1 MKKHL
6 PLVFLLFFLFSVVG
20 GTIWLIMTYPHRKAP
35 AVRDYNLSQ
44 KRVQALKNQVV
55 LFVEKKKYREAENFL
70 RRIIEAL
77 PGNNKAV
84 LMRGKVNFLRGEYAL
99 AEQTFRQVIVAAP
112 DNPVALNNLGVL
124 LISQG
129 LYESGTR
136 MLMTASQVSG
146 AGYILKNIYQAFLL
160 SGNLPLAQRYWE
172 KASQE
177 NSVPPEEALF
187 LLPEK
192 PSHRRN
198 LWVKSK

>member
-99 AEQTFRQVIVAAP
+99 AEQTFRQVIIADP
-112 DNPVALNNLGVL
+112 DNPVARNNLGVL
-124 LISQG
+124 LISRG
-129 LYESGTR
+129 LYESGIR
-136 MLMTASQVSG
+136 ELMTALETSG
-146 AGYILKNIYQAFLL
+146 RAGYVLKNIYLAFLL
-160 SGNLPLAQRYWE
+160 SGNLPESQGYW
-172 KASQE
+172 KMASQE
-177 NSVPPEEALF
+177 NSVPPEEALL

-192 PSHRRN
+192 TVP
-198 LWVKSK
+198 

>member
-1 MKKHL
+1 MKNHL

-35 AVRDYNLSQ
+35 GVRNYNLSQ

-84 LMRGKVNFLRGEYAL
+84 LMHGKVNFLRGEYAL
-99 AEQTFRQVIVAAP
+99 AEQTFRQVIVADP
-112 DNPVALNNLGVL
+112 DNPVARNNLGVL
-124 LISQG
+124 LISRG
-129 LYESGTR
+129 LYESGIR
-136 MLMTASQVSG
+136 ELMTALETSG
-146 AGYILKNIYQAFLL
+146 RAGYVLKNIYLAFLL
-160 SGNLPLAQRYWE
+160 SGNLPESQGYW
-172 KASQE
+172 KMASQE
-177 NSVPPEEALF
+177 NSVPPEEALL

-192 PSHRRN
+192 TVP
-198 LWVKSK
+198 

>member
-1 MKKHL
+1 MKNHL

-35 AVRDYNLSQ
+35 GVRNYNLSQ

-84 LMRGKVNFLRGEYAL
+84 LMHEKVNFLRGEYAL
-99 AEQTFRQVIVAAP
+99 AEQTFRQVIVADP
-112 DNPVALNNLGVL
+112 DNPVARNNLGVL
-124 LISQG
+124 LISRG
-129 LYESGTR
+129 LYESGIR
-136 MLMTASQVSG
+136 ELMTALETSG
-146 AGYILKNIYQAFLL
+146 RAGYVLKNIYLAFLL
-160 SGNLPLAQRYWE
+160 SGNLPESQGYW
-172 KASQE
+172 KMASQE
-177 NSVPPEEALF
+177 NSVPPEEALL

-192 PSHRRN
+192 TVP
-198 LWVKSK
+198 

>member
-6 PLVFLLFFLFSVVG
+6 PLFFLLFSLLAVVG
-20 GTIWLIMTYPHRKAP
+20 GTVRVIMTYPHKKAP

-84 LMRGKVNFLRGEYAL
+84 LMRGKVNFLRGEHAL
-99 AEQTFRQVIVAAP
+99 AEQTFRQVIISDQ
-112 DNPVALNNLGVL
+112 DNPVARNNLGVL

-129 LYESGTR
+129 LHESGIR
-136 MLMTASQVSG
+136 MLMTAAQASGG

-160 SGNLPLAQRYWE
+160 SGNLPQAQRYWE
-172 KASQE
+172 MASRE
-177 NSVPPEEALF
+177 NSVPPEEALL

-192 PSHRRN
+192 AVP
-198 LWVKSK
+198 

>member
-35 AVRDYNLSQ
+35 AVRNYNLSQ
-44 KRVQALKNQVV
+44 SRVQALKNQVV

-84 LMRGKVNFLRGEYAL
+84 LMHGKVNFLRGEQAL
-99 AEQTFRQVIVAAP
+99 AEQTFRQVIIADP
-112 DNPVALNNLGVL
+112 DNPVARNNLGVL
-124 LISQG
+124 LISRG
-129 LYESGTR
+129 LYESGIR
-136 MLMTASQVSG
+136 ELMTALATSG
-146 AGYILKNIYQAFLL
+146 RAGYVLKNIYLAFLL
-160 SGNLPLAQRYWE
+160 SGNLPESQRYW
-172 KASQE
+172 KMASQE
-177 NSVPPEEALF
+177 NSVPPEEALL

-192 PSHRRN
+192 TVP
-198 LWVKSK
+198 